1 MIKLEVLNH
10 DGKSFRIYTEE
21 VYVNPS
27 CILMMKDGTDNI
39 CGTHY
44 VHVLFTPEV
53 MKVMPKSSTNLVCVK
68 GTCEEVLQKI
78 NETHDDGFEF
88 KQQIVVDADE
98 ESDESC

>member
-1 MIKLEVLNH
+1 MIKLELLNH
-10 DGKSFRIYTEE
+10 DGQSFRISTQE

-27 CILMMKDGTDNI
+27 CILMMKDGTDNLW
-39 CGTHY
+39 GTHY

-53 MKVMPKSSTNLVCVK
+53 MKVMPISSNNLVCVK
-68 GTCEEVLQKI
+68 GTCEDVLQKI

>member
-1 MIKLEVLNH
+1 MIKLELLNH
-10 DGKSFRIYTEE
+10 DGQSFRIYTEE

-53 MKVMPKSSTNLVCVK
+53 MKEMPKSSNNLVCVK
-68 GTCEEVLQKI
+68 GTCEEVLQKM

-98 ESDESC
+98 ESD

>member
-1 MIKLEVLNH
+1 MIKLDILNH
-10 DGKSFRIYTEE
+10 DGHSFRIYTQE

-53 MKVMPKSSTNLVCVK
+53 MKEMPKSSNNLVCVK
-68 GTCEEVLQKI
+68 GTCEEVLQKM

-88 KQQIVVDADE
+88 KQQIVVDDDE
-98 ESDESC
+98 ESC